1 MMKNYEA
8 MESSDEISI
17 FLNGNENGYN
27 PFKEKIESILLDL
40 KNIDLNRYPNNEY
53 LELRKAYSKYVN
65 LSKDNLIVGNGSD
78 EMLGLVISKF
88 ISKGKKLLT
97 FEPDFGMYD
106 FYCESNEGNV
116 EKIKINPE
124 IESIDVNEIIEKY
137 EEVKPALII
146 FSNPNNPTGMTLSR
160 DGIRKIL
167 ECCNE
172 SIIVVD
178 EAYYEFFGKSV
189 VDLVEVYENLLV
201 TRTLSKAFGMA
212 SLRVGFLIG
221 NQRIIETLS
230 KYKVPYNINS
240 YSSKIAVE
248 LLNNVDEMKT
258 SVNKI
263 IDERE
268 YLFHS
273 LSNLNF
279 NEIRFFKSKGNY
291 IFGNGKSSKALAN
304 ILKEEGILI
313 RNFNNNSIRITVGS
327 RSDNIV
333 LINVLKNVMKRG
345 VI

>member
-1 MMKNYEA
+1 MKKNYEV

-27 PFKEKIESILLDL
+27 PFKEKIKSILINLQ
-40 KNIDLNRYPNNEY
+40 NIDLNRYPNNEY
-53 LELRKAYSKYVN
+53 LELRDAYSKYLN
-65 LSKDNLIVGNGSD
+65 LSKNNLIVGNGSD

-88 ISKGKKLLT
+88 ISKEKKMLT

-106 FYCESNEGNV
+106 FYCESNEGNI
-116 EKIKINPE
+116 EKVKINPE
-124 IESIDVNEIIEKY
+124 IGFIDVNKIIERY

-160 DGIRKIL
+160 EDIKKIL
-167 ECCNE
+167 ECCNK

-178 EAYYEFFGKSV
+178 EAYYEFFGESV
-189 VDLVEVYENLLV
+189 IDLVEVYKNLLV

-221 NQRIIETLS
+221 NQGIIETLS

-248 LLNNVDEMKT
+248 LLNDLDEMRI

-273 LSNLNF
+273 LSNLSF
-279 NEIRFFKSKGNY
+279 NGVRFFKSKGNY
-291 IFGNGKSSKALAN
+291 IFGKGKSSKILAN
-304 ILKEEGILI
+304 ILREEGILI
-313 RNFNNNSIRITVGS
+313 RNFNNDSIRITVGS
-327 RSDNIV
+327 RSENIV
-333 LINVLKNVMKRG
+333 LISVLKNVMKRG